1 MLGTRSARKQ
11 VRVAD
16 GHQYQLPLQPITR
29 LDAGDATTAK
39 ANSSRGSSAIESYFG
54 RLNYN
59 YDDRYLLTAT
69 LRADGSSSFAKE
81 SRWGWFPSVALAWK
95 VNNEAFLKDVEAINS
110 LKLRLGWGVVG
121 NQWAGSYAYGVTM
134 ASAAS
139 IWGTGFLC
147 RQLS

>member
-1 MLGTRSARKQ
+1 MGTGQALK
-11 VRVAD
+11 D
-16 GHQYQLPLQPITR
+16 GRGTEYS
-29 LDAGDATTAK
+29 TA
-39 ANSSRGSSAIESYFG
+39 NESKLIGYFG

-110 LKLRLGWGVVG
+110 LKLRLGWQPMGRFLCLWRHHG
-121 NQWAGSYAYGVTM
+121 FGSLHLGH
-134 ASAAS
+134 
-139 IWGTGFLC
+139 WFLC